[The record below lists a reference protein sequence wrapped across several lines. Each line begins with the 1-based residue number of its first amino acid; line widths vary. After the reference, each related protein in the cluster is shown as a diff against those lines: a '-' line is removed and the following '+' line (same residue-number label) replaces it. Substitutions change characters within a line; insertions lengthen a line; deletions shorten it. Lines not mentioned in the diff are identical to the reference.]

1 MFGKLGKGLEKKL
14 KLRGVEE
21 KVLGL
26 IRQVGRFLLGLV
38 GC

>member
-14 KLRGVEE
+14 KLREVEE

-26 IRQVGRFLLGLV
+26 IR
-38 GC
+38 